1 MAIRSL
7 RLEGDPI
14 LRKRSREVTEINDRI
29 LELLKDM
36 AQTMV
41 KENGIGLA
49 APQVGVLRR
58 VVTIDIGFGLLNI
71 INPEIIETEGEQIDV
86 EGCLS
91 IPGFNAT
98 VARPLKIKVKFLN
111 EKGEEV
117 VMDCEGLLARA
128 FCHEIDH
135 LDGILFRD
143 KYIEEYVYKDDKDDG
158 NEAKI

>member
-1 MAIRSL
+1 M
-7 RLEGDPI
+7 EGDPI

-143 KYIEEYVYKDDKDDG
+143 KYIEEYVYKDDKDDR
-158 NEAKI
+158 NKARI

>member
-29 LELLKDM
+29 LELLRDM

-71 INPEIIETEGEQIDV
+71 INPEIIESEGEQIDV

-98 VARPLKIKVKFLN
+98 VARPLKVKVKFLN
-111 EKGEEV
+111 EKGEKVRKDSNYEKHY
-117 VMDCEGLLARA
+117 LL
-128 FCHEIDH
+128 
-135 LDGILFRD
+135 
-143 KYIEEYVYKDDKDDG
+143 G
-158 NEAKI
+158 NYGAIPNLKNLLGRK

>member
-29 LELLKDM
+29 LELLRDM

-71 INPEIIETEGEQIDV
+71 INPEIIESER
-86 EGCLS
+86 S
-91 IPGFNAT
+91 
-98 VARPLKIKVKFLN
+98 
-111 EKGEEV
+111 EE
-117 VMDCEGLLARA
+117 R
-128 FCHEIDH
+128 
-135 LDGILFRD
+135 R
-143 KYIEEYVYKDDKDDG
+143 
-158 NEAKI
+158 